1 MQRKEAMSLSTKV
14 NHSFDV
20 QTCWVKINQGTHIP
34 KLLIAVMFVFTQG
47 QASAL
52 PSDKQQVMHV
62 TADSADLSQ
71 KQHQGTYIGNVEF
84 IQGTTNLHAA
94 KAITKA
100 DEKNQLTLAIANGAD
115 GKQAHYWTQTGPDK
129 PPFHAYADSI
139 KYYPLK
145 HTIELIGHAK
155 VEQGQNSMSAAKII
169 YDIQEQHVVSQSD
182 GATRTT
188 IILYPEKKSK

>member
-14 NHSFDV
+14 NDLLEAQS
-20 QTCWVKINQGTHIP
+20 CWVKTTQNTPIP
-34 KLLIAVMFVFTQG
+34 KILIAVVFLLTQG

-71 KQHQGTYIGNVEF
+71 KQHQGTYVGNVEF

-100 DEKNQLTLAIANGAD
+100 DEKNQLTLAIANGSD

-129 PPFHAYADSI
+129 PPFHAYADRI

-145 HTIELIGHAK
+145 HIIELIGHAK
-155 VEQGQNSMSAAKII
+155 VEQGQNSLSAAKII
-169 YDIQEQHVVSQSD
+169 YDIQEQHVLSQSD
-182 GATRTT
+182 GTTRTT